1 MKSIRSAIGASN
13 LFYDKKELSVPVIP
27 TEIVRGT
34 LRTSVPVWEEQT
46 VCQTSI
52 VRPRGAAITGGAF
65 AAFTKRFLFF
75 FIIFFVCT
83 NHALGCVKGT
93 RDCCLWGGSA
103 GIATISTT
111 E

>member
-65 AAFTKRFLFF
+65 AALPNGSCSSSSSFS
-75 FIIFFVCT
+75 FVQIMPWV
-83 NHALGCVKGT
+83 A
-93 RDCCLWGGSA
+93 
-103 GIATISTT
+103 
-111 E
+111 